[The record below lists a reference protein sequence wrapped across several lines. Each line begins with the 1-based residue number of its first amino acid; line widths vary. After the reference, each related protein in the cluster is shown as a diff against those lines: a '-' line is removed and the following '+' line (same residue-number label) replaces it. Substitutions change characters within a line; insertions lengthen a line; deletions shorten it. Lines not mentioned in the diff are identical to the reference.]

1 MQITATLVKELRER
15 TGAGMMECKKALQES
30 SGDIDAAIEQ
40 MRKIGQA
47 KADKKAS
54 RIAADGMVVMAT
66 SADGKQA
73 SLVEVNCETDFVAKD
88 KQFQA
93 YCGQLASLVL
103 GSEIDTVEALGAA
116 TMESGL
122 SVEQARLELVTKIGE
137 NIRIRRLESM
147 RSEHAIAGYLHGNR
161 IGVLVDY
168 SGGDA
173 TLGKDV
179 AMHIA
184 ASRPAC
190 VSDEDVDE
198 ALLAKERAIF
208 QAQAEDSGKP
218 ENIVEKIV
226 EGRVKKFLKEITLL
240 GQPFVKD
247 PDQSVEQLLKGADA
261 KVSGF
266 VRFEVGEGL
275 EKRSDNFVDEV
286 MGQVKQSEDP
296 AGN

>member
-54 RIAADGMVVMAT
+54 RIAADGMVVLAT

-93 YCGQLASLVL
+93 YCTQLAGLVL
-103 GSEIDTVEALGAA
+103 GSDIDTVEALGAA
-116 TMESGL
+116 TLESGL
-122 SVEQARLELVTKIGE
+122 SAEQARLELVTKIGE
-137 NIRIRRLESM
+137 NIRIRRLQNM
-147 RSEHAIAGYLHGNR
+147 RSEHTIAGYLHGNR
-161 IGVLVDY
+161 IGVLVEY

-179 AMHIA
+179 AMHVA

-190 VSDEDVDE
+190 VSEEDVDE
-198 ALLAKERAIF
+198 EVLAKERGIF
-208 QAQAEDSGKP
+208 KAQAEASGKP
-218 ENIVEKIV
+218 ENIIEKIV

-240 GQPFVKD
+240 ASP
-247 PDQSVEQLLKGADA
+247 L
-261 KVSGF
+261 
-266 VRFEVGEGL
+266 
-275 EKRSDNFVDEV
+275 
-286 MGQVKQSEDP
+286 
-296 AGN
+296 

>member
-54 RIAADGMVVMAT
+54 RIAADGMVAMAT

-93 YCGQLASLVL
+93 YCTQLAGLVL
-103 GSEIDTVEALGAA
+103 GSDIDTVEALGAA
-116 TMESGL
+116 TLESGL
-122 SVEQARLELVTKIGE
+122 SAEQARLELVTKIGE
-137 NIRIRRLESM
+137 NIRIRRLQNM

-198 ALLAKERAIF
+198 DVLAKERGIF
-208 QAQAEDSGKP
+208 QAQAEASGKP
-218 ENIVEKIV
+218 ANIIEKIV

-247 PDQSVEQLLKGADA
+247 PDQSVGKLLKSADA
-261 KVSGF
+261 TVAGF

-286 MGQVKQSEDP
+286 MGQVKQSEDQS
-296 AGN
+296 GE